1 MLMDV
6 VGVLEAWICNR
17 GALGMAAIPLD
28 TPEYSLIPLNV
39 GFSGGSDHR
48 RSAGSNFV
56 FVVCSVVESNNS
68 R

>member
-28 TPEYSLIPLNV
+28 TPEYSLIPPQCRV
-39 GFSGGSDHR
+39 HWR
-48 RSAGSNFV
+48 
-56 FVVCSVVESNNS
+56 E
-68 R
+68 